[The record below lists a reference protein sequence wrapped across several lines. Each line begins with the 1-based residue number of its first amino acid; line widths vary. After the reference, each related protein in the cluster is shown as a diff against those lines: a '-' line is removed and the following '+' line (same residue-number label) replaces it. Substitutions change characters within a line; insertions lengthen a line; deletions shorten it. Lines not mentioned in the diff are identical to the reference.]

1 MLKQELRLG
10 SMSKRKASRSPECV
24 HRPAK
29 AERLTTNASTPST
42 SSRPPFSHTTLSYPS
57 TKPSQPV
64 KPVPFQQPTGL
75 LTFSYTSQRVLEF
88 TDSALRYYVDPP
100 PGADLRYGYERWIKR
115 PEERTRLDGL
125 LRAVERV
132 MQRADA
138 STGPGSGAKWL
149 RDIAVVT
156 WRGIMT
162 KILTAPYEDRDRFE
176 LNAMYVNGTLYMEE
190 HLSDARLRE
199 KEDLAPKQRLQTYY
213 GYSFESWCTSSS
225 PGIPERLDGHPVGW
239 GGDVDTNVQWCS
251 VIKTK
256 LGDSRLVVGG
266 EVDCVR
272 ERFNGKMDTFVE
284 LKTSMSIRNA
294 GDEARFE
301 KKLLKFYMQSFLLG
315 VPEIVVG
322 FRTPAGRLT
331 TTQTFK
337 TIQIPRLVRG
347 KPGAWDPQVCFSWGQ
362 EFLTTLNSILS
373 APAEA
378 AKDGD
383 NDGSEAS
390 SEPEAQV
397 WRIVF
402 VPGEG
407 VKVSLLDEAGVR
419 DVEGG
424 DERVGILPRWYYDRI
439 ADKDPGP
446 PSSVDTSSVPP
457 PTTNVTLPSATTS
470 SFQGWHI

>member
-1 MLKQELRLG
+1 
-10 SMSKRKASRSPECV
+10 MSKRKASESPEPE
-24 HRPAK
+24 RPAK
-29 AERLTTNASTPST
+29 AGRLSNND
-42 SSRPPFSHTTLSYPS
+42 SSDSSALTAHNVSYPS
-57 TKPSQPV
+57 INNPQAV

-75 LTFSYTSQRVLEF
+75 LTFSYTPQRVLEF
-88 TDSALRYYVDPP
+88 TNSALRYYIDPP

-132 MQRADA
+132 MQKADSSA
-138 STGPGSGAKWL
+138 GRGSGVKWL

-162 KILTAPYEDRDRFE
+162 K
-176 LNAMYVNGTLYMEE
+176 
-190 HLSDARLRE
+190 
-199 KEDLAPKQRLQTYY
+199 EDLPPKQRVQTYY
-213 GYSFESWCTSSS
+213 GYSFESWCTSSR
-225 PGIPERLDGHPVGW
+225 PGVPERIEGHPVGW

-256 LGDSRLVVGG
+256 LGDNRLVIGG

-272 ERFNGKMDTFVE
+272 GRFDGRTDTFVE
-284 LKTSMSIRNA
+284 LKTSMAIRNA

-315 VPEIVVG
+315 VPEVVVG

-347 KPGAWDPQVCFSWGQ
+347 KPGAWDPQICFSWGHH
-362 EFLTTLNSILS
+362 FLNTLKSIVS

-378 AKDGD
+378 SEGG
-383 NDGSEAS
+383 DGSGTPR
-390 SEPEAQV
+390 EPSKRV
-397 WRIVF
+397 WRV
-402 VPGEG
+402 VLAPGDG
-407 VKVSLLDEAGVR
+407 VRVSLLDDEGIR
-419 DVEGG
+419 DVEAGE
-424 DERVGILPRWYYDRI
+424 DRVGILPRWYYDQVAGDGATAAPR
-439 ADKDPGP
+439 P
-446 PSSVDTSSVPP
+446 DTSQAPP
-457 PTTNVTLPSATTS
+457 PQKPAPAVPSATVAS
-470 SFQGWHI
+470 HQGWNI